1 MCVFILQGC
10 SDRRVAPGIR
20 RTRAAAAGASSWGT
34 SATPTPATR
43 RAHRTGPGTGHA
55 ALPGRCRPWATRTEV
70 CGPPPAVPAPPT
82 SARAGDWQCRLARTV
97 QDAGDSDWSPRRAGA
112 NGPPPSPAR
121 AGDWHCRP
129 AWSVQD
135 AGDSDRGRRPR
146 ALCLQRRVGDR
157 PSSPA
162 RAGGW
167 HCRPARPV
175 QDAGDSDRGR
185 RLRARR
191 PHQSGPGPGIATPPG
206 RCSGQWL
213 AFRRQTR
220 TRSGEAGPH
229 GRHLTPTANRRQP
242 CSPSVDGL
250 ARQLRREAVDV

>member
-1 MCVFILQGC
+1 MQGC

-55 ALPGRCRPWATRTEV
+55 ALPGRCRPWATRTKV
-70 CGPPPAVPAPPT
+70 RGPPPAVPAQPT

-129 AWSVQD
+129 ARS
-135 AGDSDRGRRPR
+135 
-146 ALCLQRRVGDR
+146 
-157 PSSPA
+157 
-162 RAGGW
+162 
-167 HCRPARPV
+167 V

-185 RLRARR
+185 RLRALHPQRR
-191 PHQSGPGPGIATPPG
+191 VGDPPSSPARAGAGTAAPLGRCKMQVTRIAVGDCGPAALISPGPGPALPPRPDGAPANGWPAAG
-206 RCSGQWL
+206 RLGRGPGGRAVQ
-213 AFRRQTR
+213 AP
-220 TRSGEAGPH
+220 PH
-229 GRHLTPTANRRQP
+229 GLGQQARLSAQP
-242 CSPSVDGL
+242 CGPSVDG
-250 ARQLRREAVDV
+250 ATRRPQREAADV